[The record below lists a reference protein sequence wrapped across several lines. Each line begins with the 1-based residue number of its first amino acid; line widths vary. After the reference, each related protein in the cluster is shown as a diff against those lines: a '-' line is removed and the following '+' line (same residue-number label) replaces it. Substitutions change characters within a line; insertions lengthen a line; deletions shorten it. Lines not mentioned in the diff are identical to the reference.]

1 MLKRDRLWQKLI
13 PMSDGIE
20 SELVDSA
27 DDDGDIQ
34 NQVQL
39 QLIIGEE
46 CSRNDDHKGALAA
59 FNKAISLDPSCDMA
73 WFNRGVLL
81 EAQQDARGARQA
93 FQICL
98 DVNSNHAPATANLC
112 ILLERIGDTSGAY
125 EMSLKALE
133 FYPGH
138 PAILEVKQRCHG
150 SGDSKTIEQMEPVVT
165 EDTFSQDDLVTA
177 MTDAGIEDEAA
188 VLQEAVYHDS
198 DDNKELDL
206 GELRSA
212 ANVVAAKED
221 IQERIEL
228 VQPVTESIPEVIPE
242 MNISEPTKVDMD
254 SLVAEATDMIKNNDP
269 ASALKLL
276 KPYLKNE
283 ASNHAASWRLAGG
296 AMARLDLNDH
306 ASSALEH
313 AQKLDPSNSKGWF
326 NLGSVKQRL
335 GNLEEAGTCYAN
347 ALREDPQYLK
357 AAIKWSD
364 SSRQINDI
372 EGYLASATIVT
383 TLQPENPI
391 KMELA
396 ITLIELAEGESE
408 VLELSSGLP
417 PTLPAGPELAA
428 NAIELLGE
436 GKSELHARAYTAM
449 NNHVESVTI
458 WKSLIQDQKENHIL
472 WRGLSKALNAA
483 GDLETSERCRMKA
496 DALEKSSQNG
506 GLDSVIAPMEPS
518 DSGNLESKVVMPTE
532 QQQNIANQVLLNPI
546 QTQPKEDVQPQVN
559 PQVDLAKAALDV
571 QQNSLVSEEFKNP
584 VSNAVSNQDISWY
597 NQGVALIEAGKYS
610 EALSCFDR
618 ALPSFASDDEMVI
631 RILNGR
637 GNAFYYLENYPACV
651 ESYHQAMLIRP
662 EDVRGKTLYNMG
674 TAYAEMERFQ
684 DSIKCFEQAIPR
696 GLSKEEIKRTK
707 DQIRRCNILLKEQ
720 NKKHK
725 R

>member
-1 MLKRDRLWQKLI
+1 MT
-13 PMSDGIE
+13 DGIE
-20 SELVDSA
+20 SELIEGINEDE
-27 DDDGDIQ
+27 DIQ

-98 DVNSNHAPATANLC
+98 DVNSKHAPATANLC
-112 ILLERIGDTSGAY
+112 ILLERIGDLTGAY

-138 PAILEVKQRCHG
+138 PAILEVKQRCEG
-150 SGDSKTIEQMEPVVT
+150 SAETKSIEQMKPVTT
-165 EDTFSQDDLVTA
+165 EDSFRQDDLVTA
-177 MTDAGIEDEAA
+177 MSDAGIDDEEA

-212 ANVVAAKED
+212 ANVVAAKEN
-221 IQERIEL
+221 IQEKIEL
-228 VQPVTESIPEVIPE
+228 VQPVTESIPEEIPE
-242 MNISEPTKVDMD
+242 LPAPEPVQVDMD
-254 SLVAEATDMIKNNDP
+254 SMVEEATEMIRNNDP

-283 ASNHAASWRLAGG
+283 ASNHAASWRVAGG

-306 ASSALEH
+306 AASALEH

-372 EGYLASATIVT
+372 EGYLTSATIVT
-383 TLQPENPI
+383 NLEPDNPI

-396 ITLIELAEGESE
+396 ITLIEIAEGESE
-408 VLELSSGLP
+408 VLELTSGLP

-436 GKSELHARAYTAM
+436 GKTELHARAYTAM

-472 WRGLSKALNAA
+472 WNGLSKALHAA
-483 GDLETSERCRMKA
+483 GDLETSERCRLKA
-496 DALEKSSQNG
+496 QSLEKSSMSGNA
-506 GLDSVIAPMEPS
+506 VVAFEETVETTKPAEVTAPEPVHETPMPS
-518 DSGNLESKVVMPTE
+518 DE
-532 QQQNIANQVLLNPI
+532 QQNLANQVLLTPI
-546 QTQPKEDVQPQVN
+546 QSNTKEDIQVQVN
-559 PQVDLAKAALDV
+559 PEVDLAKAALDV
-571 QQNSLVSEEFKNP
+571 QNNSLVADEFKNP

-597 NQGVALIEAGKYS
+597 NQGVALIEAGKYG

-618 ALPSFASDDEMVI
+618 ALPSFANDDEMVI

-696 GLSKEEIKRTK
+696 GLTKEEIKRTK

-720 NKKHK
+720 IKKQK

>member
-1 MLKRDRLWQKLI
+1 MT
-13 PMSDGIE
+13 DGIE
-20 SELVDSA
+20 SELIEGINEDE
-27 DDDGDIQ
+27 DIQ

-98 DVNSNHAPATANLC
+98 DVNSKHAPATANLC
-112 ILLERIGDTSGAY
+112 ILLERIGDLTGAY

-138 PAILEVKQRCHG
+138 PAILEVKQRCEG
-150 SGDSKTIEQMEPVVT
+150 SAETKSIEQMKPVTT
-165 EDTFSQDDLVTA
+165 EDSFSQDDLVTA
-177 MTDAGIEDEAA
+177 MSDAGIDDEEA

-212 ANVVAAKED
+212 ANVVAAKEN
-221 IQERIEL
+221 IQEKIEL
-228 VQPVTESIPEVIPE
+228 VQPVTESIPEEIPDLPAP
-242 MNISEPTKVDMD
+242 EPVQVDMD
-254 SLVAEATDMIKNNDP
+254 SMVEEATEMIRNNDP

-283 ASNHAASWRLAGG
+283 ASNNAASWRVAGG

-306 ASSALEH
+306 AASALEH

-372 EGYLASATIVT
+372 EGYLTSATIVT
-383 TLQPENPI
+383 NLEPDNPI

-396 ITLIELAEGESE
+396 ITLIEIAEGESE
-408 VLELSSGLP
+408 VLELTSGLP

-436 GKSELHARAYTAM
+436 GKTELHARAYTAM

-472 WRGLSKALNAA
+472 WNGLSKALHAA
-483 GDLETSERCRMKA
+483 GDLETSERCRLKA
-496 DALEKSSQNG
+496 QSLEKSSMSGNAVVAFEETVETT
-506 GLDSVIAPMEPS
+506 SPVEVTAPEPVHETPMPS
-518 DSGNLESKVVMPTE
+518 DE
-532 QQQNIANQVLLNPI
+532 QQNLANQVLLNPI
-546 QTQPKEDVQPQVN
+546 QSNTKEDVQVQVN
-559 PQVDLAKAALDV
+559 PEVDLAKAALDV
-571 QQNSLVSEEFKNP
+571 QNNSLVADEFKNP

-618 ALPSFASDDEMVI
+618 ALPSFANDDEMVI

-696 GLSKEEIKRTK
+696 GLTKEEIKRTK

-720 NKKHK
+720 IKKQK

>member
-1 MLKRDRLWQKLI
+1 MTD
-13 PMSDGIE
+13 SIE
-20 SELVDSA
+20 SELIEGMNEDE
-27 DDDGDIQ
+27 DTQ

-98 DVNSNHAPATANLC
+98 DVNSKHAPATANLC
-112 ILLERIGDTSGAY
+112 ILLERIGDLTGAY

-138 PAILEVKQRCHG
+138 PAILEVKQRCEG
-150 SGDSKTIEQMEPVVT
+150 SAETKSIEQMKPVTT
-165 EDTFSQDDLVTA
+165 EDSFRQDDLVTA
-177 MTDAGIEDEAA
+177 MSDAGIDDEEA

-212 ANVVAAKED
+212 ANVVAAKEN
-221 IQERIEL
+221 IQEKIEL
-228 VQPVTESIPEVIPE
+228 VQPVTESIPEEIPE
-242 MNISEPTKVDMD
+242 SPAPEPAQVDMD
-254 SLVAEATDMIKNNDP
+254 SMVEEATEMIRNNDP

-283 ASNHAASWRLAGG
+283 ASSHAASWRVAGG

-306 ASSALEH
+306 AASALEH

-372 EGYLASATIVT
+372 EGYLTSATIVSN
-383 TLQPENPI
+383 LEPDNPI

-396 ITLIELAEGESE
+396 ITLIEIAEGESE
-408 VLELSSGLP
+408 VLELTSGLP

-436 GKSELHARAYTAM
+436 GKTELHARAYTAM

-472 WRGLSKALNAA
+472 WNGLSKALHAA
-483 GDLETSERCRMKA
+483 GDLETSERCRLKA
-496 DALEKSSQNG
+496 QSLEKSSMSGNAVVAF
-506 GLDSVIAPMEPS
+506 DSTAETTRPVEVTAPEPVHETPMPS
-518 DSGNLESKVVMPTE
+518 DE
-532 QQQNIANQVLLNPI
+532 QQNLANQVLLNPI
-546 QTQPKEDVQPQVN
+546 QSNTKEDVQVQVN
-559 PQVDLAKAALDV
+559 PEVDLAKAALDV
-571 QQNSLVSEEFKNP
+571 QNNSLVADEFKNP

-597 NQGVALIEAGKYS
+597 NQGVALIEAGKYG

-618 ALPSFASDDEMVI
+618 ALPSFANDDEMVI

-696 GLSKEEIKRTK
+696 GLTKEEIKRTK

-720 NKKHK
+720 IKNQK

>member
-1 MLKRDRLWQKLI
+1 MTDSVDSELI
-13 PMSDGIE
+13 EGSDG
-20 SELVDSA
+20 
-27 DDDGDIQ
+27 DDDVQ

-98 DVNSNHAPATANLC
+98 DVNPNHAPATANLC
-112 ILLERIGDTSGAY
+112 ILLERIGDMTGAF
-125 EMSLKALE
+125 MMASKALE

-138 PAILEVKQRCHG
+138 PAILEVKQRCEG
-150 SGDSKTIEQMEPVVT
+150 SAKTKTIEEMKPVVT
-165 EDTFSQDDLVTA
+165 EDSFSQDDLVTA
-177 MTDAGIEDEAA
+177 MSDAGVDDEEA

-198 DDNKELDL
+198 DENKELDL

-212 ANVVAAKED
+212 VSVVAAKEN

-228 VQPVTESIPEVIPE
+228 VQPVTEAIPESITAQETTLNAQVN
-242 MNISEPTKVDMD
+242 MDTLVD
-254 SLVAEATDMIKNNDP
+254 EATDMIKNNDP

-283 ASNHAASWRLAGG
+283 ASNHAPSWRIAGG

-383 TLQPENPI
+383 NLEPENPI

-428 NAIELLGE
+428 NAIKLLGE
-436 GKSELHARAYTAM
+436 GQSELHARAYTAM

-458 WKSLIQDQKENHIL
+458 WKSLIQEQKENQIL
-472 WRGLSKALNAA
+472 WRGLSKALHAA

-496 DALEKSSQNG
+496 ESLEKASAGG
-506 GLDSVIAPMEPS
+506 GLASLISPTETTAPIAPVPS
-518 DSGNLESKVVMPTE
+518 VAIPEVPMPTDE
-532 QQQNIANQVLLNPI
+532 QQNMANQLLLNPI
-546 QTQPKEDVQPQVN
+546 QTQPKTEAEIQTN

-571 QQNSLVSEEFKNP
+571 QQNSLVAEEFKNP

-618 ALPSFASDDEMVI
+618 ALPSFANDDEMVI

-720 NKKHK
+720 NKKQ
-725 R
+725 RR

>member
-1 MLKRDRLWQKLI
+1 MTD
-13 PMSDGIE
+13 SIE
-20 SELVDSA
+20 SELIEGMNEDE
-27 DDDGDIQ
+27 DTQ

-98 DVNSNHAPATANLC
+98 DVNSKHAPATANLC
-112 ILLERIGDTSGAY
+112 ILLERIGDLTGAY

-138 PAILEVKQRCHG
+138 PAILEVKQRCEG
-150 SGDSKTIEQMEPVVT
+150 SAETKSIEQMKPVTT
-165 EDTFSQDDLVTA
+165 EDSFRQDDLVTA
-177 MTDAGIEDEAA
+177 MSDAGIDDEEA

-212 ANVVAAKED
+212 ANVVAAKEN
-221 IQERIEL
+221 IQEKIEL
-228 VQPVTESIPEVIPE
+228 VQPVTESIPEEIPE
-242 MNISEPTKVDMD
+242 SPAPEPAQVDMD
-254 SLVAEATDMIKNNDP
+254 SMVEEATEMIRNNDP

-283 ASNHAASWRLAGG
+283 ASSHAASWRVAGG

-306 ASSALEH
+306 AASALEH

-372 EGYLASATIVT
+372 EGYLTSATIVSN
-383 TLQPENPI
+383 LEPDNPI

-396 ITLIELAEGESE
+396 ITLIEIAEGESE
-408 VLELSSGLP
+408 VLELTSGLP

-436 GKSELHARAYTAM
+436 GKTELHARAYTAM

-472 WRGLSKALNAA
+472 WNGLSKALHAA
-483 GDLETSERCRMKA
+483 GDLETSERCRLKA
-496 DALEKSSQNG
+496 QSLEKSTLSGNAVVAF
-506 GLDSVIAPMEPS
+506 DSTAETTRPVEVTAPEPVHETPMPS
-518 DSGNLESKVVMPTE
+518 DE
-532 QQQNIANQVLLNPI
+532 QQNLANQVLLNPI
-546 QTQPKEDVQPQVN
+546 QSNTKEDVQVQAN
-559 PQVDLAKAALDV
+559 PEVDLAKAALDV
-571 QQNSLVSEEFKNP
+571 QNNSLVADEFKNP

-597 NQGVALIEAGKYS
+597 NQGVALIEAGKYG

-618 ALPSFASDDEMVI
+618 ALPSFANDDEMVI

-696 GLSKEEIKRTK
+696 GLTKEEIKRTK

-720 NKKHK
+720 IKNQK